1 MRNAIPQTVENV
13 LYPKLKAVAVAYVL
27 GERRIYKRYQR
38 GKRGDDLIP
47 VKYRKDYIPPTPKP
61 KKVSRISREFTAGG
75 IKYQN
80 AADACRKL
88 GGVSYNTYKSRIS
101 RKWTKEEA
109 LEIVPRIDKRTIK
122 HSSKE
127 RSRSNSRKPLIAFGR
142 EYKNYSEL
150 EKQFGIKSYVL
161 WQRVNILGKTLEEAI
176 LMDGKGK
183 KIRIEGIEYNSNA
196 AFARAIGID
205 PHNFYQLRRKYTVE
219 QIAGIED
226 RVTATSVVHK
236 GKYYPS
242 QTALAES
249 YGLTANEYYYR
260 IHTCRLSMDEAL
272 SFPHNSSV
280 VESVFGNE
288 GKLYIAEITDH
299 AENEGKELYKIGVT
313 QHNLNKR
320 YEEFPFNC
328 VTVLCKKGNISR
340 LKEVEKKIKDIY
352 KDNIYDGFSGNHF
365 DGFTEVYQL
374 TKSEINKLKLLIRFD
389 IVGLTQTKGSL
400 DMTVEA

>member
-13 LYPKLKAVAVAYVL
+13 LYPKLKAVAAAYGL

-47 VKYRKDYIPPTPKP
+47 AKFRKGYIAPIPKP
-61 KKVSRISREFTAGG
+61 NKSRVSREFTAGG

-88 GGVSYNTYKSRIS
+88 GGVTYNTYKSRIS

-122 HSSKE
+122 HSSKK

-142 EYKNYSEL
+142 EYKSYSEL

-161 WQRVNILGKTLEEAI
+161 WQRVNVYNKTLEEAI
-176 LMDGKGK
+176 LMEGKGK
-183 KIRIEGIEYNSNA
+183 KIKAGNVEYNSNA
-196 AFARAIGID
+196 AFAKSIGIE
-205 PHNFYQLRRKYTVE
+205 PHNFYRLHKKYSVE
-219 QIAGIED
+219 QILGIED
-226 RVTATSVVHK
+226 RATAHSIVYR
-236 GKYYPS
+236 GKLYPS
-242 QTALAES
+242 QIALAKDF
-249 YGLTANEYYYR
+249 GLTANEYYYR

-272 SFPHNSSV
+272 SIPPNSSV
-280 VESVFGNE
+280 VDSVFGDQ
-288 GKLYIAEITDH
+288 GKLYIAVITDY
-299 AENEGKELYKIGVT
+299 AENEETKLYKIGVT
-313 QHNLNKR
+313 QHNLDKR

-328 VTVLCKKGNISR
+328 VTVLCKKGNISY
-340 LKEVEKKIKDIY
+340 LKDVEKKIKGIY
-352 KDNIYDGFSGNHF
+352 RVNMYTDFTAKDFDGFS
-365 DGFTEVYQL
+365 EVYQL
-374 TKSEINKLKLLIRFD
+374 NRSEINKLKLLVRFD
-389 IVGLTQTKGSL
+389 IVGLTQTKESL